1 MSSGSQA
8 RSRMYIFVVAIFVL
22 GLMLAGYYTFF
33 ETPGEISDA
42 PASEIVNPN
51 Q

>member
-8 RSRMYIFVVAIFVL
+8 RSRMYIFVAVIFVL

-33 ETPGEISDA
+33 QTPGEINDA
-42 PASEIVNPN
+42 PASEVVNPN
-51 Q
+51 R